1 MLSSDLLFSLI
12 LSIINT
18 TAHYL
23 MTTYDDNKTVSDDF
37 HELLMMFG
45 ITFVTSFILKTY
57 SKDVQVMGTSIS
69 GGVDAS
75 LTTRPP
81 F

>member
-23 MTTYDDNKTVSDDF
+23 MTTYDVNKKVSDDF